1 MTTLATSFNAAGVC
15 VGLVDWVGHAVV
27 AVGATPVLGRAE
39 LCYQLSQLPLVAGT
53 GAGGTGSSATVAGA
67 GEGGGAAGVELT
79 LAPVADAL
87 TVYSAMI
94 ESR

>member
-1 MTTLATSFNAAGVC
+1 M
-15 VGLVDWVGHAVV
+15 GLVDWVGHAVV

-67 GEGGGAAGVELT
+67 GGGGAGVELT

>member
-53 GAGGTGSSATVAGA
+53 GAVGTGSSATVAGA
-67 GEGGGAAGVELT
+67 GGGGAGVELT